1 MPVKLFA
8 FVYFQSFLDMSAST
22 ILLLNSLTIRDA
34 YSLYND
40 GLVGTIECILWNSKF
55 LMWGLFFSSTINI
68 VAVTIERL
76 VTISK

>member
-1 MPVKLFA
+1 
-8 FVYFQSFLDMSAST
+8 MSAST

-40 GLVGTIECILWNSKF
+40 GLLGTIECILWNSKF
-55 LMWGLFFSSTINI
+55 LMRGLFFSPTINI

-76 VTISK
+76 VTISKQENLNFCIL